1 MCPSVYKP
9 TVDSYKMWMTKSRQI
24 DGGYTVYDTT
34 ISGAIYYSES
44 VDGENWDV
52 PYEVV
57 PLGSYGAYDSHSAK
71 HCCVIENP
79 VGTYKMWYTGK
90 SLSGSVNRVLH
101 CSSVDGITWSG
112 FGLSVDKAT
121 PSLSGQYDYNGSY
134 SPWVIFEEEN
144 SLYVMWYVGIG
155 YDSVHRIIRCTSVDG
170 TTWEAHRVVI
180 SPIFEAEHDLSGV
193 TFPCV
198 VLERSLYQ
206 MWYVGVDELGVS
218 TVIYTTS
225 NDGIIWLNP
234 ISCIP
239 KGFSE
244 YDKMGQGRVAV
255 VSNTDF
261 VVSNTY
267 FNSAKIKIYNS

>member
-1 MCPSVYKP
+1 
-9 TVDSYKMWMTKSRQI
+9 
-24 DGGYTVYDTT
+24 
-34 ISGAIYYSES
+34 
-44 VDGENWDV
+44 
-52 PYEVV
+52 
-57 PLGSYGAYDSHSAK
+57 
-71 HCCVIENP
+71 
-79 VGTYKMWYTGK
+79 
-90 SLSGSVNRVLH
+90 
-101 CSSVDGITWSG
+101 
-112 FGLSVDKAT
+112 
-121 PSLSGQYDYNGSY
+121 
-134 SPWVIFEEEN
+134 
-144 SLYVMWYVGIG
+144 MWYVGIG

-206 MWYVGVDELGVS
+206 MWYVGIDELGVS